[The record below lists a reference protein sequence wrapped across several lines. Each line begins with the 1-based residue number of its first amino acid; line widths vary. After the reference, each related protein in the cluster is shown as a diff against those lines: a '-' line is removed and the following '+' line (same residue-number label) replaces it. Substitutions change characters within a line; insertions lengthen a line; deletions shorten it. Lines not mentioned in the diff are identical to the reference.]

1 MEVQVTGGLLFFL
14 IFVWWI
20 FDSNPHKSDFL
31 GNPTKQRLSTK
42 LIKNVNIIRM
52 NIVNAILKKGEWLL
66 DALQRIGH
74 TMIPSNCILNKTL
87 TGLGATHS
95 EIHSKRSSIIIEPN
109 IPVILGKLDDNDNLE
124 AVYAKCTP
132 YNLKKYFKMD
142 IKYKKIITTPESFYK
157 VRKAA
162 DELGINIY
170 KTFFCL
176 FDECEKVTQD
186 IDYRRNIS
194 QPIYDFFRF
203 EQKAFVSAT
212 PLPMSHPEFDRQGF
226 QMVKV
231 KPNFDYRKDLTLIVT
246 NSYYMWVQ
254 RVLDSLRDSKHICI
268 FFNVTD
274 GITELIYNLGITDY
288 KVFCSQDSVNK
299 LAKRGIVQAYSQIDY
314 PLAKYNFFTCR
325 FYSALDIRLS
335 KHKPDIIILT
345 DHRTAN
351 WTMID
356 PYTEAIQIQGRFRKK
371 DNDDIT
377 YNSLTHISTVNP
389 DIKVRS
395 KEEVR
400 NRVDRFIETYNL
412 LKEIHDEELDE
423 FKKQAILEDIGN
435 LKYQDL
441 IDERGEINSFSVDNL
456 FNEERVRSYYKSA
469 ESLYQAYLDTGF
481 FNVEF
486 INAMNCVGADDI
498 ERLSNPKQQIEQ
510 RKQLLQLIVRIEQWF
525 LDGKITNEERV
536 QHFNVLRQLHEGNYI
551 LTAYNKIGK
560 DAIINAEYKKSL
572 IDKRVKEFEKVQAH
586 KLRFSENV
594 LRDILHEFP
603 LGIYI
608 PKKEIQQRLQMVFQD
623 NSIQYKVTQDSIRD
637 YYEVSQCNSMESP
650 SFRLNMF
657 NYPMGDF

>member
-1 MEVQVTGGLLFFL
+1 M
-14 IFVWWI
+14 
-20 FDSNPHKSDFL
+20 K
-31 GNPTKQRLSTK
+31 
-42 LIKNVNIIRM
+42 
-52 NIVNAILKKGEWLL
+52 IVKAILQRGEWLL
-66 DALQRIGH
+66 DALKRIGH
-74 TMIPSNCILNKTL
+74 SMIPSNCILNKTL

-132 YNLKKYFKMD
+132 YNLKKYLKMD

-162 DELGINIY
+162 EELGINIY

-186 IDYRRNIS
+186 IDYRRKIS

-212 PLPMSHPEFDRQGF
+212 PLPMSHPEFEKQGF

-231 KPNFDYRKDLTLIVT
+231 VPDFDFKKNLTLIVT
-246 NSYYMWVQ
+246 NSYYMWLQ

-274 GITELIYNLGITDY
+274 GIAELTNNLGITDY
-288 KVFCSQDSVNK
+288 KVFCSQESVDK
-299 LAKRGIVQAYSQIDY
+299 LLKRGIVQAYSQIDY

-325 FYSALDIRLS
+325 FYSALDIRIA

-351 WTMID
+351 WTIVD
-356 PYTEAIQIQGRFRKK
+356 PFTEAIQIQGRFRKRGK
-371 DNDDIT
+371 DDIT

-389 DIKVRS
+389 DIRVRS
-395 KEEVR
+395 KEEIG
-400 NRVDRFIETYNL
+400 NRVERFIATYNL
-412 LKEIHDEELDE
+412 LKKIHDEELDE
-423 FKKQAILEDIGN
+423 FKKQAILEDMEN

-441 IDERGEINSFSVDNL
+441 IDERGEINPFSVDNL
-456 FNEERVRSYYKSA
+456 YNEERVRSYYQSA
-469 ESLYQAYLDTGF
+469 ESLCQAYINTGF

-486 INAMNCVGADDI
+486 IDAMNCVGVDDI
-498 ERLSNPKQQIEQ
+498 ERLNNTKIQIDQRKLILQLAIRIEEWFMSGKISYEDKEQHLNYFKQQP
-510 RKQLLQLIVRIEQWF
+510 
-525 LDGKITNEERV
+525 
-536 QHFNVLRQLHEGNYI
+536 EGNYV
-551 LTAYNKIGK
+551 LNAYEKIGK
-560 DAIINAEYKKSL
+560 DAIVSAEYKRGL
-572 IDKRVKEFEKVQAH
+572 IDRKVREFDKAQAN

-594 LRDILHEFP
+594 LKDIQREFP
-603 LGIYI
+603 LGVYI
-608 PKKEIQQRLQMVFQD
+608 PKKDIQQRLQMILQD
-623 NSIQYKVTQDSIRD
+623 NGVQYKATQDSIRD
-637 YYEVSQCNSMESP
+637 YYEVNESNSKELP
-650 SFRLNMF
+650 SFRLNVF
-657 NYPMGDF
+657 KFPMVDF